1 MTRNKSTD
9 SSTGLPI
16 WLPAFPTICSM
27 VFTIALCFNTGLSAN
42 AETQVSENDETCV
55 DLRSHLLTLLAR
67 REFLQFQI
75 ELKGLLKPQHHAAR
89 SLIRDTAI
97 AAALSSQVAEEVKK
111 GNRSEVDALESLF
124 SEVTKVRDG
133 AVNRYRELS
142 FSNLQLELRWREVE
156 EQAHLQRNSSLAWSQ
171 IFASAIRCWW
181 ALTLVAILSFLLWIH
196 EQRREIR
203 QWRRSLAVAREPTVM
218 ALWWLIG
225 LAIFCQG
232 CGTLLQPLTPR
243 SIWEDER
250 TAGLAGEVQNLKNDV
265 AMLELELGKLEVAL
279 TSINDEFV
287 DEVADSRSV
296 TGAVLASENNQTEH
310 QRRVQ
315 ELSLQIISLQFET
328 RNFEQSSQLLA
339 DSIQKETN
347 KIKVFQAQLP
357 GQFRAMKQKEIAGIF
372 GIAVLLLVPLELS
385 VLRHWRHLRKHRRTC
400 PRCLSE
406 NQLSPIKDGNKT
418 LKLICKGEVR
428 KGVRCAAEFTP
439 EVQRRARLCFPTV
452 GIIYSGKTKWI
463 RSVEKQF
470 ERDMT
475 DGPAQISLV
484 TASNA
489 GKLHTA
495 TKADE
500 VPLPIVLRL
509 NDGDFIPPR
518 GQTLVMLFDY
528 GGEMGMRSVTD
539 APKKRALFM
548 DGFVLFLDPTRTRS
562 RAAKSGT
569 TLSIDDQVE
578 TARRFKEDLRAAS
591 EKIRGDRLDMPVA
604 VCISKLDLLV
614 NMNPLGGRAY
624 EFLDKLRETQ
634 DEPITL
640 DLIQRRSRLCTEYLR
655 QMFDG
660 WNIEQFLRTNFGERF
675 MFFPLTPVNINQ
687 NELGRTDSNDEVE
700 KRTSLPFGVQEPIW
714 WLLHMYGYKVLTT
727 ETNRD

>member
-1 MTRNKSTD
+1 M
-9 SSTGLPI
+9 
-16 WLPAFPTICSM
+16 
-27 VFTIALCFNTGLSAN
+27 
-42 AETQVSENDETCV
+42 
-55 DLRSHLLTLLAR
+55 
-67 REFLQFQI
+67 
-75 ELKGLLKPQHHAAR
+75 AR
-89 SLIRDTAI
+89 SIIRDTAT

-124 SEVTKVRDG
+124 SEVTKVRDE
-133 AVNRYRELS
+133 ATNRYRKLS
-142 FSNLQLELRWREVE
+142 LTNLQLELRWREVE
-156 EQAHLQRNSSLAWSQ
+156 EQAHLQRNSSPAWSQ
-171 IFASAIRCWW
+171 IFASAIRFWW
-181 ALTLVAILSFLLWIH
+181 ALAIVAFFSLMLWIH

-203 QWRRSLAVAREPTVM
+203 QWRRSLVVAREPTVM
-218 ALWWLIG
+218 ALWWLVG
-225 LAIFCQG
+225 LSIFCQG
-232 CGTLLQPLTPR
+232 CGTPLQPLTLR

-287 DEVADSRSV
+287 DEGTDSRSV
-296 TGAVLASENNQTEH
+296 TGAVLASEKMQAEH

-328 RNFEQSSQLLA
+328 RNFEQSSQLLV

-347 KIKVFQAQLP
+347 RINDFQTQLP
-357 GQFRAMKQKEIAGIF
+357 GQFREMKRKEIAGIF

-385 VLRHWRHLRKHRRTC
+385 VFKHWRQLRKHRRTC

-528 GGEMGMRSVTD
+528 GGEMGM
-539 APKKRALFM
+539 
-548 DGFVLFLDPTRTRS
+548 
-562 RAAKSGT
+562 
-569 TLSIDDQVE
+569 
-578 TARRFKEDLRAAS
+578 
-591 EKIRGDRLDMPVA
+591 
-604 VCISKLDLLV
+604 
-614 NMNPLGGRAY
+614 
-624 EFLDKLRETQ
+624 
-634 DEPITL
+634 
-640 DLIQRRSRLCTEYLR
+640 
-655 QMFDG
+655 
-660 WNIEQFLRTNFGERF
+660 
-675 MFFPLTPVNINQ
+675 
-687 NELGRTDSNDEVE
+687 
-700 KRTSLPFGVQEPIW
+700 
-714 WLLHMYGYKVLTT
+714 
-727 ETNRD
+727 